1 VIFANSRYASSQVI
15 ALDKDGQVV
24 NVIIQG
30 QQTARTFSYVS
41 HVLTTLDRLDNL
53 SAQYF
58 GDPTQWWVI
67 ANANPEIIDWTALTP
82 GTIIRVPFR

>member
-1 VIFANSRYASSQVI
+1 VIFANSRYAASQVI

-30 QQTARTFSYVS
+30 QQTAQTFSYVS

-53 SAQYF
+53 SSQYF

>member
-30 QQTARTFSYVS
+30 QQTAQTFSYVS

>member
-1 VIFANSRYASSQVI
+1 MIFANSRYASSQVI

-30 QQTARTFSYVS
+30 QQTAQTFSYVS